1 MLSCE
6 GTGKTIEQAINNALF
21 ELKASRDDVDIKILD
36 EGGFFRKAKVLVSIS
51 EDAIEKYE
59 KKEALKEEVKKEEKK
74 EETQDP
80 VYTKDEDVEEPVDH
94 IVSSKK
100 DANKV
105 PDVEKAK
112 NFVGGLL
119 SVAGVNADIVSEES
133 KEDVNLNLIGA
144 SEIIGFRGEGLNAI
158 QYLANVYVAKNNRHC
173 KKIRIDC
180 DNYRA
185 KREDTLIA
193 LANRMARKVAKTNH
207 PVKLEP
213 MTANERRIIHTALAD
228 DKFVET
234 ISKGEEPYRYLTIY
248 PKRETKETKPA
259 DAVVETAEVAQEES
273 GENE

>member
-74 EETQDP
+74 EETQEP